1 MREPHWDDRN
11 QSQDPGDHDHD
22 LDSLEVVL
30 RSVVAHGVLDHQ
42 QPDRNTFIDKYI
54 FYVIL

>member
-11 QSQDPGDHDHD
+11 QSQDPGDNDHD

-42 QPDRNTFIDKYI
+42 QSDRNTIYI
-54 FYVIL
+54 